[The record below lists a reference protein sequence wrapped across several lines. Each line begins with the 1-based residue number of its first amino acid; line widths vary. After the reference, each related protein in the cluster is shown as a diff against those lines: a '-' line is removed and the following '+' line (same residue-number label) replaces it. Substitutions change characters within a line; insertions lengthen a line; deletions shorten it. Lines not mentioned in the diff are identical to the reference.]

1 MKQHPSDQRR
11 RLILDRAR
19 GDGRVQVTE
28 LATVLDVAAETV
40 RRDLKVLEDNGLLR
54 RTHGGA
60 LPIDKAGFEAQISQ
74 RSAQSVAEKQRIAW
88 SAIKSLEGCESLFLD
103 EGSTAM
109 AVADAL
115 LSVDRPLTIVTHAIS
130 VAALLT
136 TRPRTDVL
144 MLGGTVRSASMA
156 TAGSATTTMLCEL
169 TVDIAILSAS
179 GISLERGVSTSNP
192 ESAGL
197 KRAAMHAGRKR
208 LFIGPHTK
216 FGISSFCRYGDVHD
230 FHAVITDSGLPN
242 TVAATYKAAGI
253 RLIRA

>member
-1 MKQHPSDQRR
+1 MKQNPSDQRR

-40 RRDLKVLEDNGLLR
+40 RRDLRILEDHGNLR

-60 LPIDKAGFEAQISQ
+60 LPIDKAGFEAGISQ
-74 RSAQSVAEKQRIAW
+74 RSAQSVPEKQRIAR
-88 SAIKSLEGCESLFLD
+88 AAVKSLEGCESLFLD
-103 EGSTAM
+103 EGSTTT
-109 AVADAL
+109 AVADVL
-115 LSVDRPLTIVTHAIS
+115 LSVDQPLTIVTPSIA

-144 MLGGTVRSASMA
+144 MLGGTVRSASIA
-156 TAGSATTTMLCEL
+156 TAGSAATTMLSEL
-169 TVDIAILSAS
+169 TVDVAILSAS
-179 GISLERGVSTSNP
+179 GISLGRGVSTSNP
-192 ESAGL
+192 KTASL

-230 FHAVITDSGLPN
+230 FHAVITDTGLPN
-242 TVAATYKAAGI
+242 NVATTYRGAGI